1 VGSTYKIAEILAQ
14 LDEAAKPYG
23 DYGFP
28 MLDHGYYYPVDQ
40 RLHAFR
46 DTHRWALIFETL
58 GYNPRAGDLI
68 DVIQKF
74 GNCVGKPG
82 YDNYDF
88 LGRIDNAQEL
98 DEIALS
104 DRDWH
109 RASGVSIRGRV
120 IPIPAEARPDM
131 ELWDLLRMVVPEDR
145 ELFLATEEE
154 LRARVPSDL
163 PRLLMLDEWNH
174 PDILSGENQARAARS
189 SSLRGHWLRATPN
202 SMHHWHQIRTGA
214 TGRKEA
220 PYEARCRGRALQS
233 VNAGRGSL
241 GTPYNPSRTLGGVM
255 QCRFP

>member
-46 DTHRWALIFETL
+46 DTQRWALIFETL

-82 YDNYDF
+82 YDNDDF

-174 PDILSGENQARAARS
+174 PDILSGEKPSESGTFQQLARALVEGDPTLYAPR
-189 SSLRGHWLRATPN
+189 LAPNTHWSNWPE
-202 SMHHWHQIRTGA
+202 G
-214 TGRKEA
+214 
-220 PYEARCRGRALQS
+220 
-233 VNAGRGSL
+233 
-241 GTPYNPSRTLGGVM
+241 GTL
-255 QCRFP
+255 